1 MNKNK
6 RVIILIISFIVLIG
20 LFAALFRINDKKK
33 HNKVNRIT
41 TSSIITTKKEEKVDV
56 NIEDVYNKF
65 VLNNKLIVNDPNEV
79 YDMETLKNE
88 GCTLAKFSSSSG
100 GEYAIGFISFD
111 NVDSASKFFKKEVSY
126 SKNDND
132 SVKIY
137 SKNIIQDRKK
147 DNYEVFEIIKQTDS
161 ISSEKVYQYV
171 YELRMD
177 NYYINII
184 STNDRDITLDMTK
197 IKDELEV
204 LLKIKGGN

>member
-79 YDMETLKNE
+79 YDMDTLKNE

-126 SKNDND
+126 SKSDND